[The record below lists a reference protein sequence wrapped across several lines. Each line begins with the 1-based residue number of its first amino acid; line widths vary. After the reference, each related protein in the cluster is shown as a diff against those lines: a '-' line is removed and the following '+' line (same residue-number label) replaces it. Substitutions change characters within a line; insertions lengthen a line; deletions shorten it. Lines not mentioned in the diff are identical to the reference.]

1 MAQNNLG
8 MLYHAG
14 KGVPVDYLKAIKW
27 YNYAAQ
33 QGLADAQNNLAIMFA
48 FGKGVPQDYVKA
60 YAWVIVAKTNGVKNE
75 TFMEYLSSKI
85 PAEQISSAQTL
96 AGKLLTGLMR

>member
-27 YNYAAQ
+27 YNQAAQ
-33 QGLADAQNNLAIMFA
+33 KGLPDAQNNLAIMFA
-48 FGKGVPQDYVKA
+48 FGKGVSRDYLKA
-60 YAWVIVAKTNGVKNE
+60 YAWLIVAKANGINNE
-75 TFMEYLSSKI
+75 AFMDYLSSKL
-85 PAEQISSAQTL
+85 PSDQISSAQIL
-96 AGKLLTGLMR
+96 AGKLLTALK

>member
-27 YNYAAQ
+27 YNQAAQ
-33 QGLADAQNNLAIMFA
+33 KVCPTPRIISQSCLPLE
-48 FGKGVPQDYVKA
+48 KGFLDYLKA
-60 YAWVIVAKTNGVKNE
+60 YAWLIVAKANGINNE
-75 TFMEYLSSKI
+75 AFMDYLSSKL
-85 PAEQISSAQTL
+85 PSDQISSAQTL
-96 AGKLLTGLMR
+96 AGKLLTALK

>member
-27 YNYAAQ
+27 YNQAAQ
-33 QGLADAQNNLAIMFA
+33 KGLPDMRIISPSCLPLEKGFSGLLEGLCLAHRC
-48 FGKGVPQDYVKA
+48 
-60 YAWVIVAKTNGVKNE
+60 E
-75 TFMEYLSSKI
+75 SKWN
-85 PAEQISSAQTL
+85 
-96 AGKLLTGLMR
+96 K

>member
-27 YNYAAQ
+27 YNQAAQ
-33 QGLADAQNNLAIMFA
+33 KGLPDAQNNLAIMFA
-48 FGKGVPQDYVKA
+48 FGKGGFSGLLEGLCLAHRCQ
-60 YAWVIVAKTNGVKNE
+60 
-75 TFMEYLSSKI
+75 SKWN
-85 PAEQISSAQTL
+85 
-96 AGKLLTGLMR
+96 K